1 MHGLSTALPT
11 RKARHRPG
19 TIDLR
24 RGIESIEVAGAIERD
39 AGYPQPFA
47 DRPGERGPG
56 DVEGGASSF
65 SGFLQV
71 CRAAIRTHVFQL
83 LAYRIQIIRAPIG
96 PVLYFLTA
104 LLTYRAA
111 GRTTAD
117 GYNVAGFLLV
127 GAFGMMLW
135 SSSLWG
141 GGYAIESERSGGT
154 LLSLFLTP
162 ASRAAVVLG
171 YALGSL
177 VFFEA
182 PLILVLGAV
191 AVASG
196 AHFNVASPVAAL
208 AAAAGLSLACLS
220 LGYAFSGLF
229 VMTHRANLLAN
240 FLQSPIYLLTGMVVP
255 ISALPGPLQLFAKVF
270 PISFGMDAMR
280 AAALGGAGLGD
291 ISGLLLRLL
300 LSALILVALG
310 TLFLGRVEY
319 VAKRG
324 ADLDYF

>member
-1 MHGLSTALPT
+1 MYGLSAAIPLRRPLRQPRPIDLWQRIEGVETIELDAAYPEPI
-11 RKARHRPG
+11 PG
-19 TIDLR
+19 TPD
-24 RGIESIEVAGAIERD
+24 EW
-39 AGYPQPFA
+39 
-47 DRPGERGPG
+47 RPDQVEPGPSQL
-56 DVEGGASSF
+56 GGF
-65 SGFLQV
+65 VQV
-71 CRAAIRTHVFQL
+71 CRAAIRAYVFQL
-83 LAYRIQIIRAPIG
+83 LAYRIQIIRGPIG
-96 PVLYFLTA
+96 PVLYFLTM

-111 GRTTAD
+111 GRTTAA
-117 GYNVAGFLLV
+117 GYGVAGFLLV

-141 GGYAIESERSGGT
+141 GGYAIEAERSGGT
-154 LLSLFLTP
+154 LPSLFLSP
-162 ASRAAVVLG
+162 ANRAAVVLG

-182 PLILVLGAV
+182 PLIIVLGAV
-191 AVASG
+191 AVATG
-196 AHFNVASPVAAL
+196 AHFDIASPIAAL
-208 AAAAGLSLACLS
+208 LAAAGLSLACLS
-220 LGYAFSGLF
+220 LGYALSGLF

-240 FLQSPIYLLTGMVVP
+240 FLQSPIYLLTGMIVP

-280 AAALGGAGLGD
+280 GAVLGGSGFND

-300 LSALILVALG
+300 VSALVLVVLG